1 VKEKDNLIDQL
12 DQMKNKLSEAL
23 QCKVKTETDS
33 KQTSKKNIQEY
44 QDKLTNKEKEIANL
58 LEFKQK
64 YESEIKTLNDK
75 LNNIDNTN
83 NNLVKELNKDIEA
96 YIATAQR
103 GKEEIDKLRSSNQ
116 KLEKES
122 HDIHDLNRQINLEMD
137 QLKQLNNSK
146 IEHLS
151 SENKSLQNQVKAM
164 KYIHDS
170 EKELKIDK
178 I

>member
-1 VKEKDNLIDQL
+1 
-12 DQMKNKLSEAL
+12 
-23 QCKVKTETDS
+23 
-33 KQTSKKNIQEY
+33 
-44 QDKLTNKEKEIANL
+44 
-58 LEFKQK
+58 
-64 YESEIKTLNDK
+64 
-75 LNNIDNTN
+75 
-83 NNLVKELNKDIEA
+83 
-96 YIATAQR
+96 
-103 GKEEIDKLRSSNQ
+103 
-116 KLEKES
+116 
-122 HDIHDLNRQINLEMD
+122 MD